1 MNTEQINEGVIA
13 DVQIPAEE
21 VVDTKELSLR
31 EQIEQAHTEAEERAR
46 DESGRFTKAEREAKQ
61 AQATE
66 KQAGK
71 QPEQA
76 EVPPLEMPASLKREF
91 GDKWKSLPRD
101 VQEFWADRE
110 KTIHQGFT
118 KMDDERSFAKNM
130 REVIT
135 PYQAMIQAEGSD
147 PITATKTLLNFA
159 YTMRHGSQDQKLALF
174 DSMCDLY
181 NLNRQD
187 IYNRWTGN
195 APRTDPQ
202 VSALQQELNA
212 LKGQITQEQQF
223 RQQAEDGQV
232 NATIDDFASQPGH
245 EHFEAVRYE
254 MGLLLKEGI
263 ANDMEDAYQR
273 AIWANPSIRSTL
285 TAEQTQA
292 DQTKR
297 VAEAAAKVQQARK
310 AGSSVVGAPGGNVQ
324 SPGKAT
330 GSIRDM
336 LSSAFDEAMNS

>member
-1 MNTEQINEGVIA
+1 MNTEQINDGVNA
-13 DVQIPAEE
+13 DVQIPNPDEQP
-21 VVDTKELSLR
+21 KELSLR
-31 EQIEQAHTEAEERAR
+31 EQIEQTHAEVEQRQR
-46 DESGRFTKAEREAKQ
+46 DDSGRFTKAEREAKQ
-61 AQATE
+61 ADSVAKE
-66 KQAGK
+66 AGK
-71 QPEQA
+71 QPEQP
-76 EVPPLEMPASLKREF
+76 EIPGIEMPASLKREF
-91 GDKWKSLPRD
+91 GEKWKTLPPD
-101 VQEFWADRE
+101 VKQFWAERE

-130 REVIT
+130 RETIA

-187 IYNRWTGN
+187 IYNRWVGN
-195 APRTDPQ
+195 APRQDPQ
-202 VSALQQELNA
+202 VSALQQQLA
-212 LKGQITQEQQF
+212 DIQRQLQTEQQS
-223 RQQAEDGQV
+223 RQQVEDGQV
-232 NATIDDFASQPGH
+232 NATIDDFASQEGH
-245 EHFEAVRYE
+245 EHFETVRYE

-263 ANDMEDAYQR
+263 ANDLEDAYQR

-285 TAEQTQA
+285 TAQQSQA
-292 DQTKR
+292 EQTKR

-310 AGSSVVGAPGGNVQ
+310 AGSSVTGAPGGNVQ
-324 SPGKAT
+324 ESGKPT

-336 LSSAFDEAMNS
+336 LSTAFDEAVNS